1 MFSFAGSTGHGK
13 ALKDPA
19 ADIIRTRLGEYAEA
33 GILTAE
39 LEKTY
44 NLLEKYTTA
53 LTGLQ
58 ELRKEITKGSALFDR
73 YIFAAEAL
81 KNRAEFGI
89 LAASEYLQKP
99 HPIDRNAI
107 KEIGG
112 NSDTVCVQDKAV
124 QSLCDGWNHNGLGWI
139 TETFPS
145 KIKGCTNVTLYYGS
159 STYDTAQMSRL
170 VNMIVQECEQLGI
183 ETKSQEEIDS
193 LLNSWR
199 NAK

>member
-1 MFSFAGSTGHGK
+1 MH
-13 ALKDPA
+13 
-19 ADIIRTRLGEYAEA
+19 E
-33 GILTAE
+33 
-39 LEKTY
+39 
-44 NLLEKYTTA
+44 
-53 LTGLQ
+53 LTGRMLPPMTCYGMEKPVLTFEVNSNIETLFQ
-58 ELRKEITKGSALFDR
+58 IFDELKTTEKLTIKIGKFTKKRSLDANAFCWVLIDKLAKKLNIPKVEIYRS
-73 YIFAAEAL
+73 
-81 KNRAEFGI
+81 
-89 LAASEYLQKP
+89 
-99 HPIDRNAI
+99 AI

-145 KIKGCTNVTLYYGS
+145 KIEGCTNVTLYYGS

-193 LLNSWR
+193 LLNSW
-199 NAK
+199 KE